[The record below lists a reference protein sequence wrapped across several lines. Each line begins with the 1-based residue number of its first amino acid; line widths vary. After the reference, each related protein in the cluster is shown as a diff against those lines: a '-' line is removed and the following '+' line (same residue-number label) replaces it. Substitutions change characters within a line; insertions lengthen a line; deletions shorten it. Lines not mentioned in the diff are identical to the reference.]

1 MALIDPRQLEY
12 FVAVAEELNFTRAAA
27 RCHVVQSALSYQI
40 AKLERESGVA
50 LFERTS
56 RSVALAP
63 GGLVLLP
70 RARHILAELD
80 QAAAEL
86 TALAGVLTG
95 RLRLGMIG
103 SAAAAPV
110 VADGLVTFHRRHP
123 GVDITVE
130 DTGSA
135 DMAGRVRSGELD
147 LAFVGLFADQVPVD
161 LTHRVVAVEPLVA
174 VLPAGHRLAASPG
187 AIELGDLAG
196 EEFVEMRPESGLRRQ
211 VDAAADRAGLRRSI
225 AFELSTSDHVV
236 RFVQLGFG
244 VALVPASAAAGRDL
258 AARPLGDAQARHPVS
273 LVHRS
278 PAPSAPAAR
287 AFLGLLDTGS
297 VAAGTSPID
306 PEATTI
312 DR

>member
-1 MALIDPRQLEY
+1 MVEIDARQLEY

-27 RCHVVQSALSYQI
+27 RCHVVQSALSHRI
-40 AKLERESGVA
+40 ARLERESGVL

-63 GGLVLLP
+63 AGRSLLP

-80 QAAAEL
+80 RAAAEL

-95 RLRLGMIG
+95 RLRLGLIG

-110 VADGLVTFHRRHP
+110 VADALVTFHRRHP
-123 GVDITVE
+123 GVEVTVQ

-135 DMAGRVRSGELD
+135 DMAGRVRSGDLD
-147 LAFVGLFADQVPVD
+147 LAFVGLFPDQLPPD
-161 LTHRVVAVEPLVA
+161 LRHRVLIAEPLVA
-174 VLPAGHRLAASPG
+174 VLPPGHPLAGPAAP
-187 AIELGDLAG
+187 LDLRDLASA
-196 EEFVEMRPESGLRRQ
+196 EFVEMRPESGLRRQ
-211 VDAAADRAGLRRSI
+211 VDTAVERAGIERSV
-225 AFELSTSDHVV
+225 AFELSTSDNVV

-244 VALVPASAAAGRDL
+244 VALVPRSATDGRDV
-258 AARPLGDAQARHPVS
+258 AVRPLTDPDARHPVS

-287 AFLGLLDTGS
+287 AFLELLD
-297 VAAGTSPID
+297 AGNASAET
-306 PEATTI
+306 
-312 DR
+312 